1 MNSND
6 TKKLSYILSTSTI
19 HLILLVMMELQL
31 SCNTPISTGF
41 RAEGKITT
49 SFFPDFV
56 LPAILFISL
65 KAEYLISFLLFFSGV
80 SINVSLLT
88 FYCRTAFLL
97 YNCTATFNSIASTY
111 TNSPGSVLSIY
122 NFSTVSMFD
131 TNLYSTTSIG
141 LEASTLILDGAYIEG
156 MRGGF
161 FATDSTLIL
170 KNMEVVQLNGPLV
183 TASGGTVTMESVN
196 VDTRFTST
204 TPQPIIQ
211 VTSGECVVTNSTFI
225 STTSNVTYRMTGMRF
240 ESATVQ
246 LTTVRISN
254 MASSAS
260 NIGAALTI
268 ITSNSVNIDNCVISN
283 NINSVD
289 AFVGGTI
296 WAMASGVNM
305 YNCIVDRNGCDGSTG
320 GGFLSISS
328 TTNYINTSFT
338 NNYATSGGALEID
351 GLSTGIFIGNATLF
365 SLYSS
370 YLPLIYLFLTT
381 SSDLQGLYI
390 YK

>member
-1 MNSND
+1 
-6 TKKLSYILSTSTI
+6 
-19 HLILLVMMELQL
+19 
-31 SCNTPISTGF
+31 
-41 RAEGKITT
+41 
-49 SFFPDFV
+49 
-56 LPAILFISL
+56 
-65 KAEYLISFLLFFSGV
+65 
-80 SINVSLLT
+80 
-88 FYCRTAFLL
+88 
-97 YNCTATFNSIASTY
+97 
-111 TNSPGSVLSIY
+111 
-122 NFSTVSMFD
+122 MFD

-141 LEASTLILDGAYIEG
+141 LESSTLILDGAYIEG
-156 MRGGF
+156 MTAGF
-161 FATDSTLIL
+161 SATDSTLIL

-183 TASGGTVTMESVN
+183 MAFGGTVTIESVN
-196 VDTRFTST
+196 VDTSFTST

-351 GLSTGIFIGNATLF
+351 DLSTGIFIGNATLF
-365 SLYSS
+365 SLYSI

-381 SSDLQGLYI
+381 SSDLQELYI